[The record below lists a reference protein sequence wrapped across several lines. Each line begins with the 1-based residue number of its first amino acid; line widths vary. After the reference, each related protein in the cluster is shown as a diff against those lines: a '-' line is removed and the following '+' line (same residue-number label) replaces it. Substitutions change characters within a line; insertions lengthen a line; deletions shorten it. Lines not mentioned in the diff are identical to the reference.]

1 LKSKLP
7 QESWNDANAV
17 ANYFLGVLFPTEG
30 RANLDEYRQFAVWY
44 LDTGDDGVVNSP
56 FLSLSNT
63 TAAYDT
69 RVRGMVAMLMTFPRF
84 QEQ

>member
-1 LKSKLP
+1 
-7 QESWNDANAV
+7 
-17 ANYFLGVLFPTEG
+17 
-30 RANLDEYRQFAVWY
+30 
-44 LDTGDDGVVNSP
+44 VVNSP